1 MASVRDLNEH
11 GGRGGQGDTLA
22 LAGGA
27 PVRLP
32 REPLLW
38 SVHTDK
44 PVEAHLETA
53 HGRRFLV
60 ALDDGD
66 LLFGLGGA
74 EDAAL
79 AVIGP
84 AGARIEPCDPAR
96 VAADRLAEAADRWV
110 AGAARLVPRDQRD
123 AKLLHAGA
131 RCRLTPGWLF
141 RAARGVVWLA
151 GPGAARFALAGMEA
165 EVDGPASLPLA
176 GTLGVEA
183 RAAAS
188 GWTLSSA
195 ELAQENALLP
205 AMARFGRLLPTLLLD
220 VIDRQEADVL
230 ARVATARRSDETARR
245 QGVRRLETIAVRFDE
260 NDQPSAGELGTLA
273 AAISAALDALPH
285 PHDRRRLAAP
295 DADFENVPSIARRC
309 GVRARRIMLV
319 PGWETGD
326 QGPLVARTES
336 GEPLAL
342 LPRGRTYH
350 VFDPRLGS
358 DRPLDAATA
367 EALAPSAFSLIRS
380 LPDQVGGALGLARFA
395 LAGSERD
402 LLTAIL
408 VGAGTGLLAAL
419 GPIAIAYVLDDL
431 VPGGERGLIVQV
443 AVALALAALLSL
455 FFAVTRAVAL
465 QRIDGRSSAAVQ
477 SAALDRLI
485 GLPTGFFRDYAAG
498 DLAERVQGLEA
509 VRNAIV
515 DVALGAAIT
524 FSFSIFY
531 VVLLFVY
538 APALAGVAVLLTLVY
553 AGVAV
558 LAGIAQLRYGRI
570 VARVSGKLAALVF
583 EQLRAVRKLR
593 VAGAEARAFRR
604 WSDSY
609 GDERRAVL
617 AAGRARGRL
626 ETFGAGFE
634 VAALAAL
641 YAAAVLLGEG
651 LATTGAF
658 VAFLAAYNA
667 FQGALFGVVGAALTV
682 LSSAAQYERARP
694 ILETEPESSSDRAD
708 PGRLSGR
715 IDVSGLVFGYPDGSR
730 ILDGVDMSI
739 EPGAFVAV
747 VGPSGSGKSTLLRLL
762 LGFETPSTG
771 TVLYDGRD
779 LATLDPTLV
788 RRQIGVV
795 MQSSRIFAGSI
806 HDNIRGAEELSYE
819 DCLAAA
825 LAAGLESDLETLPMG
840 LHTPLTEG
848 AEVLSGG
855 QRQRILI
862 ARAIAARPNILF
874 LDEATSAL
882 DNRTQ
887 QIVADTFE
895 HLAVTRLAIAHRLS
909 TIRQADR
916 ILFLEDGRF
925 VESGSFDELMALDGR
940 FATFARRQM
949 T

>member
-1 MASVRDLNEH
+1 MAGVRDIDRSGD
-11 GGRGGQGDTLA
+11 GGLTLS
-22 LAGGA
+22 GGA
-27 PVRLP
+27 PMRLP
-32 REPLLW
+32 RAPALW
-38 SVHTDK
+38 IVRADK

-53 HGRRFLV
+53 HGRRFLT

-74 EDAAL
+74 EDADL
-79 AVIGP
+79 SMIGP
-84 AGARIEPCDPAR
+84 PGGRIEPCDPTG
-96 VAADRLAEAADRWV
+96 VEPERLAEAADRWIT
-110 AGAARLVPRDQRD
+110 AAARLVPRDPRD
-123 AKLLHAGA
+123 AESLQAGV
-131 RCRLTPGWLF
+131 RCGLTPGVRF

-151 GPGAARFALAGMEA
+151 GPAVARFAVAGIDA
-165 EVDGPASLPLA
+165 ELEGPASLPLT
-176 GTLGVEA
+176 GSLGAEA
-183 RAAAS
+183 RAEAS

-195 ELAQENALLP
+195 DLARDNALLP
-205 AMARFGRLLPTLLLD
+205 AMARFGRLLPVLLLD

-230 ARVATARRSDETARR
+230 ARVATARRGDEASRR
-245 QGVRRLETIAVRFDE
+245 QGEQRLETIAVRFDQDE
-260 NDQPSAGELGTLA
+260 RPDAGELGAIA
-273 AAISAALDALPH
+273 AAVSTAIDALPH
-285 PHDRRRLAAP
+285 PHDRRRLATP
-295 DADFENVPSIARRC
+295 DASFEDVPSIARRC
-309 GVRARRIMLV
+309 GIRARRVMLA

-326 QGPLVARTES
+326 QGPLVARTED

-350 VFDPRLGS
+350 VYEPRLGRT
-358 DRPLDAATA
+358 RPLDRATA

-380 LPDQVGGALGLARFA
+380 LPTQVGGAIGLARFA

-408 VGAGTGLLAAL
+408 VGAGAGLLAAL

-455 FFAVTRAVAL
+455 FFAITRAVAL

-485 GLPTGFFRDYAAG
+485 SLPTNFFRDYAAG
-498 DLAERVQGLEA
+498 DLAERVGGLEA

-531 VVLLFVY
+531 VALLFIY
-538 APALAGVAVLLTLVY
+538 APALAGIAVLLTLGY
-553 AGVAV
+553 AAIAV

-570 VARVSGKLAALVF
+570 IAAVSGKLAALVF

-593 VAGAEARAFRR
+593 VAGAEARAFRL

-609 GDERRAVL
+609 ADERRAVL

-634 VAALAAL
+634 VASLAAL

-694 ILETEPESSSDRAD
+694 ILETEPESGGERAD

-715 IDVSGLVFGYPDGSR
+715 IEVSGLVFGYPDGGR
-730 ILDGVDMSI
+730 ILDGVDLSV

-762 LGFETPSTG
+762 LGFETPSAG

-819 DCLAAA
+819 DCMAAA

-887 QIVADTFE
+887 KIVADTFDQ
-895 HLAVTRLAIAHRLS
+895 LAVTRIAIAHRLS

-925 VESGSFDELMALDGR
+925 VESGAFDELMALDGR
-940 FATFARRQM
+940 FAAFARRQM